1 MTPGE
6 NRSFGYDALGR
17 LTTASGPW
25 GAGAYSYDLLNNIRS
40 KTLGFR
46 AVDLDYDAS
55 GRLSRYRD
63 TGAGGNWNHQ
73 TYDDRGNIISDGVN
87 AFFYD
92 RSERAVQI
100 SGPALGTMTYDAHGR
115 RVRQI
120 INGEIIYSVY
130 GLDGTLLLRDNATTG
145 ETTDFIAMGGH
156 TVGRFDE
163 TGAFTYIHSDHLGS
177 ASAATDAAGNILWTE
192 SYTPF
197 GEIRHDPAANRDE
210 TGYTGH
216 VRDAASGL
224 VYAQARFY
232 HPALGRFLSPD
243 PVGFADMGP
252 GYFNRYAYTIN
263 DPVNYTDPTGEEAYL
278 ISRPTGYG
286 NANHMFV
293 LVTDGATGE
302 VRARFSYGP
311 SRLVAGRLVSLTGTN
326 SGTNLDDHNAAAA
339 FLANP
344 DAAGELG
351 ISAASINA
359 SDDAVIAFGR
369 AADAALGTPD
379 NPQGIAYAPL
389 TNPLSGQNAANSNSA
404 AYGVANAAVRSENP
418 GAIQSLP
425 PGSRNPGWGQGDHV
439 PISGVV
445 AVSGRIESNNL
456 SECGER
462 RC

>member
-1 MTPGE
+1 VGLNINQVE
-6 NRSFGYDALGR
+6 IGRESFTRFSEPSINNPLGYDQ
-17 LTTASGPW
+17 P
-25 GAGAYSYDLLNNIRS
+25 
-40 KTLGFR
+40 GF
-46 AVDLDYDAS
+46 
-55 GRLSRYRD
+55 
-63 TGAGGNWNHQ
+63 
-73 TYDDRGNIISDGVN
+73 
-87 AFFYD
+87 
-92 RSERAVQI
+92 
-100 SGPALGTMTYDAHGR
+100 
-115 RVRQI
+115 
-120 INGEIIYSVY
+120 
-130 GLDGTLLLRDNATTG
+130 
-145 ETTDFIAMGGH
+145 
-156 TVGRFDE
+156 
-163 TGAFTYIHSDHLGS
+163 
-177 ASAATDAAGNILWTE
+177 
-192 SYTPF
+192 
-197 GEIRHDPAANRDE
+197 
-210 TGYTGH
+210 TGH
-216 VRDAASGL
+216 IRDQATGL
-224 VYAQARFY
+224 TYAQARY
-232 HPALGRFLSPD
+232 YNPVTARFLAPD
-243 PVGFADMGP
+243 PVGFSSGGP
-252 GYFNRYAYTIN
+252 GYFNRYAYTMN
-263 DPVNYTDPTGEEAYL
+263 DPVNHTDPTGEEAYL
-278 ISRPTGYG
+278 VSRPTGYG

-293 LVTDGATGE
+293 LVTDDTTGE
-302 VRARFSYGP
+302 VRARYSYGP

-326 SGTNLDDHNAAAA
+326 TGTNLDDHNAAAA

-418 GAIQSLP
+418 GATQSLP